1 MVKKMGLDRNI
12 ILAAATELADKH
24 GLETLTLSALAEK
37 LSIRSPSL
45 YNHIDG
51 LPGLRVDLAVYGL
64 QQLRHMMID
73 AVIGKSGNEAAR
85 SLAISYVKFARLHP
99 GLYEAVYRPQ
109 SITSSDL
116 EEAGNALVE
125 MIIRVLEPFQLG
137 EVQTIHSVRGLRSLL
152 HGFASLEQND
162 GFRMSIDR
170 DESLHYMIDT
180 FLQGLKH

>member
-1 MVKKMGLDRNI
+1 MVKKMRLDRNI
-12 ILAAATELADKH
+12 ILTAATEIADSH
-24 GLETLTLSALAEK
+24 GLESVTLSALAEK
-37 LSIRSPSL
+37 LGIRSPSL
-45 YNHIDG
+45 YNHIEG
-51 LPGLRVDLAVYGL
+51 LPGLRIDLAVFGL
-64 QQLRHMMID
+64 QQLRHLMTE

-109 SITSSDL
+109 PNTNSAL

-137 EVQTIHSVRGLRSLL
+137 EKQTIHSVRGLRSLL

-162 GFRMSIDR
+162 GFRMGIDR
-170 DESLHYMIDT
+170 DESLHFMIET
-180 FLQGLKH
+180 FLQGLRQ